1 VFPDTPR
8 VTVVIAA
15 YNEERF
21 IAQALDS
28 ALGQDYPVDRVAVIV
43 VDDGSTDA
51 TARIAERYAAATGR
65 VRVIRQ
71 RNGGNVAATNAGL
84 ARAEGD
90 VVALLDADDAWARDH
105 LSTSVE
111 VLRRRPEVGLVY
123 GDMTVIDADGEV
135 LQESWL
141 AGDVTPEGRCAGV
154 QLMGN
159 NVTASS
165 IVMRASVL
173 RDAAPIPAG
182 MPWADW
188 WLAVRV
194 AQVSELAYLAE
205 PRTRYRF
212 HGTNMSL
219 GAEGDARRGELC
231 KAARFQRHLLRVV
244 LRPGD
249 ATPRELADGW
259 AALERNV
266 REAVALGASP
276 FDRVVDVT
284 DEDRAEAT
292 ALADR
297 AQRAL
302 DAGDAAAALWPSVR
316 AAATDPWNALARDGL
331 GAALA
336 AAPGGEELP
345 GQKPLAGAASFVVLA
360 TAHELMASP
369 ALLRAYA
376 DGMRDTAGVT
386 LAVDASAMDATTAGD
401 ALGALAHS
409 AGVDETLDVLAVAG
423 PLDERGR
430 ARLAAGVHAVLTA
443 DGDAPLARPTFGA
456 GEIAALRRLVSR

>member
-21 IAQALDS
+21 IAHALDS
-28 ALGQDYPVDRVAVIV
+28 ALGQDYPADRVAVIV

-51 TARIAERYAAATGR
+51 TARVAERHAAATGR
-65 VRVIRQ
+65 LRVIRQ
-71 RNGGNVAATNAGL
+71 RSGGNVAATNAGL
-84 ARAEGD
+84 ARADGD
-90 VVALLDADDAWARDH
+90 VVALLDADDVWAPDH
-105 LSTSVE
+105 LSKSIQ
-111 VLRRRPEVGLVY
+111 VLRTRPEVGLVY
-123 GDMTVIDADGEV
+123 GDMTVVDADGKV

-141 AGDVTPEGRCAGV
+141 AGDVTPEGRCAGA
-154 QLMGN
+154 QLTGN

-173 RDAAPIPAG
+173 REAVPIPAG

-219 GAEGDARRGELC
+219 GAEGDARR
-231 KAARFQRHLLRVV
+231 
-244 LRPGD
+244 RPV
-249 ATPRELADGW
+249 AVCPRRRDRP
-259 AALERNV
+259 LERA
-266 REAVALGASP
+266 RP
-276 FDRVVDVT
+276 R
-284 DEDRAEAT
+284 RA
-292 ALADR
+292 R
-297 AQRAL
+297 
-302 DAGDAAAALWPSVR
+302 P
-316 AAATDPWNALARDGL
+316 
-331 GAALA
+331 ALA
-336 AAPGGEELP
+336 AAPGGEKLP
-345 GQKPLAGAASFVVLA
+345 GQQPLAGAASFVVLA
-360 TAHELMASP
+360 TAQELIGSP

-386 LAVDASAMDATTAGD
+386 LAVDASAMDAATAGD
-401 ALGALAHS
+401 SHES
-409 AGVDETLDVLAVAG
+409 D
-423 PLDERGR
+423 
-430 ARLAAGVHAVLTA
+430 AR
-443 DGDAPLARPTFGA
+443 LARPTFGA